1 MLPQPVSSRLPI
13 PVPDCFTLRPTTR
26 KTILETHSILPCL
39 SRKEPLHSSKLFT
52 LQHLHH
58 DLLEDLS
65 LSASEALTLVEA
77 CVTSLEVP
85 QSDGDSSSKGVICDD
100 RAPVLLPQEG
110 QQPHT
115 VCAHHALAWP
125 LLSQLATP
133 GLSSSPVPQGII
145 ST

>member
-1 MLPQPVSSRLPI
+1 MANLGQAYVPLKKSHNNETWPKEQPKVQPASVL
-13 PVPDCFTLRPTTR
+13 
-26 KTILETHSILPCL
+26 
-39 SRKEPLHSSKLFT
+39 T

-77 CVTSLEVP
+77 CITSLEVP

-100 RAPVLLPQEG
+100 RAPILLPQEG

-133 GLSSSPVPQGII
+133 GLSSSPVPQGVI